1 MKFKNNQN
9 IDVYVDLGTLKRIA
23 PGEIIDLPGA
33 VTCASLTPVIEE
45 MEVNKKPQK
54 AVKRKPVKPFKKIST
69 SGTI

>member
-33 VTCASLTPVIEE
+33 LTCASLTPLMEE
-45 MEVNKKPQK
+45 EVVNPPKVFKKKPLK
-54 AVKRKPVKPFKKIST
+54 TPKKTST